1 MTDNLETIQL
11 LENKYV
17 NTIRPLLSQTKF
29 EQEFLINNNNNSNN
43 NKPNIVKKSKKNILV
58 LLKSLNPIR
67 LLNVF
72 TIFNLIA
79 EYNIKQDL
87 VADILSGITVGIM
100 HVPAGLAYGTL
111 TSLNAVNGLY
121 VSFYSGITYILF
133 GTSKHLSV
141 GTYAVV
147 SLMVYSAI
155 SKCEL
160 IYLETDDYLKFKNSL
175 VNNSNNDNENAD
187 HIMKF
192 KLKVATSLAFWCGL
206 IQVLLAILRFG
217 TIYKFLSNAML
228 RGFTTSAACIVF
240 TTQIQHIL
248 GIYPKKNKSNL
259 PVLKLLI
266 VNIFT
271 KFQNYFK
278 NIF

>member
-1 MTDNLETIQL
+1 
-11 LENKYV
+11 
-17 NTIRPLLSQTKF
+17 
-29 EQEFLINNNNNSNN
+29 
-43 NKPNIVKKSKKNILV
+43 
-58 LLKSLNPIR
+58 
-67 LLNVF
+67 
-72 TIFNLIA
+72 
-79 EYNIKQDL
+79 
-87 VADILSGITVGIM
+87 
-100 HVPAGLAYGTL
+100 
-111 TSLNAVNGLY
+111 
-121 VSFYSGITYILF
+121 
-133 GTSKHLSV
+133 
-141 GTYAVV
+141 
-147 SLMVYSAI
+147 
-155 SKCEL
+155 
-160 IYLETDDYLKFKNSL
+160 
-175 VNNSNNDNENAD
+175 
-187 HIMKF
+187 MKF

-271 KFQNYFK
+271 KFQIYFK